1 MKTKNSKP
9 ILPVALRDTEI
20 TEGDVAVMLRVAQ
33 DKKAPAGRYK
43 RKPRRVPTARPA
55 TVAKK

>member
-1 MKTKNSKP
+1 MKTKKSKP

-20 TEGDVAVMLRVAQ
+20 TEGDVEAMLRVAQ

-43 RKPRRVPTARPA
+43 RKPRRVPAARPA